1 VDAPKILRKPNSI
14 VILNAWQWCSKGGP
28 GPLGPGGHLLG
39 AAPVDRRLIFKIF
52 NCSFLFLSKAFTVLT
67 QWQTFGSLREELGRK
82 RCGWKY
88 LKFYHYF
95 IQRMKA
101 TVQRGWFRW
110 KCLQSASTSCLSWFE
125 PVLSVHCLA
134 ALDLEA
140 RVEQPMDCLI
150 IRAIYGEV
158 DG

>member
-1 VDAPKILRKPNSI
+1 
-14 VILNAWQWCSKGGP
+14 
-28 GPLGPGGHLLG
+28 
-39 AAPVDRRLIFKIF
+39 
-52 NCSFLFLSKAFTVLT
+52 
-67 QWQTFGSLREELGRK
+67 
-82 RCGWKY
+82 
-88 LKFYHYF
+88 
-95 IQRMKA
+95 MKA

-110 KCLQSASTSCLSWFE
+110 KCLQSASTSCKVQAQTYKVQAQAWFE